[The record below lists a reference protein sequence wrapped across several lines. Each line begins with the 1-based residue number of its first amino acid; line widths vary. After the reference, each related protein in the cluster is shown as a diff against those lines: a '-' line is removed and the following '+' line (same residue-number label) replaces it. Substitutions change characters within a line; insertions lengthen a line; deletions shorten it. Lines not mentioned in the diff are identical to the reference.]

1 MQVSVTFRHVDATP
15 ALKAHAEERLA
26 RLRKYLHRPG
36 DAHVVLSVEKDRH
49 TAEVT
54 WQADHESLFA
64 KEVTGDLYSAIDLV
78 VAKLE
83 HQAQRL
89 KEKRETHKGPA
100 REVATAGAS
109 GARGRAPGAGGADVV
124 AEPIDAKPMAL
135 EDAVDRLERSGAE
148 FLAFIDASTRAM
160 AVLYRRKDGH
170 YGLIESPR
178 G

>member
-26 RLRKYLHRPG
+26 RLAKYLHRPG
-36 DAHVVLSVEKDRH
+36 VAHVTLSVEKDRH
-49 TAEVT
+49 MAEIA

-64 KEVTGDLYSAIDLV
+64 KEVTGDLYSAIDAA

-89 KEKRETHKGPA
+89 KEKRDEHKGPT
-100 REVATAGAS
+100 REVPPPAPAATSPGS
-109 GARGRAPGAGGADVV
+109 GAPGVV
-124 AEPIDAKPMAL
+124 AHPIDPKPMAL
-135 EDAVDRLERSGAE
+135 EDALVQLERTGDG
-148 FLAFIDASTRAM
+148 FLAFVDASTHSM
-160 AVLYRRKDGH
+160 AVLYRRKDGN

-178 G
+178 R

>member
-15 ALKAHAEERLA
+15 ALKAHAEEKVA
-26 RLRKYLHRPG
+26 RLRKYVHRPG

-64 KEVTGDLYSAIDLV
+64 KEVTGDLYSAIDLA

-89 KEKRETHKGPA
+89 KEKREMHKGPG
-100 REVATAGAS
+100 REVAAAGA
-109 GARGRAPGAGGADVV
+109 AGGGRSPGTSRGDVV

-135 EDAVDRLERSGAE
+135 EDAVDRLERSGT
-148 FLAFIDASTRAM
+148 AFVAFVDAATRTM
-160 AVLYRRKDGH
+160 AVLYRRKDGN